1 MGTIIHSA
9 MQEYESSL
17 TVQDCVNPLTETPGS
32 LDGFSRLLQLSR
44 LAQELGAESVA
55 EEASELAARV
65 SEGRFYVA
73 CIGQFK
79 RGKSTLL
86 NALVGHAVVPT
97 GFVPVTAVP
106 TVIRFGDV
114 DRKGVVPGR

>member
-1 MGTIIHSA
+1 MTSDR
-9 MQEYESSL
+9 L
-17 TVQDCVNPLTETPGS
+17 TVQDYGS
-32 LDGFSRLLQLSR
+32 LPAETSGSVDGASRLLRLRR
-44 LAQELGAESVA
+44 LAQELGAEPVA

-73 CIGQFK
+73 CVGQFK

-97 GFVPVTAVP
+97 GLFPVTRVP
-106 TVIRFGDV
+106 
-114 DRKGVVPGR
+114 PGFALGAAL